1 MRDLIISISNNSGN
15 YSEKHTKIK
24 FNSDDDLP
32 LNEMLEL
39 YDMVILVTSG
49 FQENGK
55 HYPRVFLDESLYEI

>member
-15 YSEKHTKIK
+15 YNEKYTKIK

-39 YDMVILVTSG
+39 YDMVILVRSG
-49 FQENGK
+49 FQEDGK
-55 HYPRVFLDESLYEI
+55 HYPQVFLDESLYEI